1 MEGLEHEWK
10 SMTSRCLPLTLC
22 GSKGQGRMQTA
33 FLLRSSGRSG
43 KVMGLLCPRSS
54 DFPLGASVSTSVKR
68 GEIMLGSKGF
78 EDENVHVKPISTSC
92 GVECH

>member
-1 MEGLEHEWK
+1 MEGL
-10 SMTSRCLPLTLC
+10 
-22 GSKGQGRMQTA
+22 GRLQTA

-68 GEIMLGSKGF
+68 EEIMLGSIGF

>member
-1 MEGLEHEWK
+1 MEGLEREWK

-22 GSKGQGRMQTA
+22 GSKGQGRLQTA

-78 EDENVHVKPISTSC
+78 EYENVHVKHISTSC